1 MEHHVSLL
9 ISSHHLASGLYQSC
23 LQSTVT
29 IQQAEEYILAE
40 LKKIGVVPGQL
51 VIAGNSVHMD
61 KLFLF
66 HHMPNLNK
74 FLHYR
79 ILDVTSIKIM
89 VNAKL
94 PHLFYLKKN
103 SHRALDD
110 IRESIGELAYYMQ
123 YALKWF
129 KA

>member
-1 MEHHVSLL
+1 
-9 ISSHHLASGLYQSC
+9 
-23 LQSTVT
+23 
-29 IQQAEEYILAE
+29 
-40 LKKIGVVPGQL
+40 
-51 VIAGNSVHMD
+51 
-61 KLFLF
+61 
-66 HHMPNLNK
+66 MPNLNK

-103 SHRALDD
+103 NHRALDD

-123 YALKWF
+123 YALK
-129 KA
+129 